1 RNPAHYCGVFGHK
14 PTFNICPSLGHSLL
28 GSVAQSDIAVIGPL
42 ARSAD
47 DLAIAL
53 DTIAGPEEIEAGL
66 QLRLPA
72 PRLSSFRGMKVAVM
86 LDHPLSEVDDAIT
99 NRLEQFA
106 KHLSHQGAKVS
117 MAARPD

>member
-47 DLAIAL
+47 DLATAL

-72 PRLSSFRGMKVAVM
+72 PRVSTFRGMRVAVM
-86 LDHPLSEVDDAIT
+86 LDHPLSEVDAAIT
-99 NRLEQFA
+99 GRLEE
-106 KHLSHQGAKVS
+106 LSKMLRKQGAKVS
-117 MAARPD
+117 